1 MTRSAIEKWLA
12 RLSDPRGVNESFPAE
27 AIAVEDRRTVD
38 RLLFEAQR
46 HSVHPTLF
54 GHLISILRND
64 PGAFIAGGGERSRER
79 AAELIRSVSEMRL
92 QEAGQVMVLAE
103 AAREIRTAI
112 VGLPVALVKGLDFAE
127 VLFGG
132 LQYRSFGDV
141 DLLLDPPA
149 EAELCTIL
157 TQLGF
162 REHQAATRDRE
173 NRERQWLRPH
183 PQLDYV
189 MVELHEDLVHSRQ
202 IRRRMSLTYALY
214 AGERSGGISS
224 AARLILAAVHASS
237 SHLFGRLQYVVDGM
251 MAARAG
257 VDGKELAERARGS
270 GAVLPLRTML
280 RLGAEIYGSQECR
293 DLLRQLPR
301 PKGSELEA
309 RLISS
314 RMVLA
319 AKSPQRWRFIAQRR
333 LYRQL
338 LQA

>member
-1 MTRSAIEKWLA
+1 
-12 RLSDPRGVNESFPAE
+12 
-27 AIAVEDRRTVD
+27 
-38 RLLFEAQR
+38 
-46 HSVHPTLF
+46 
-54 GHLISILRND
+54 
-64 PGAFIAGGGERSRER
+64 
-79 AAELIRSVSEMRL
+79 VSELRL

-112 VGLPVALVKGLDFAE
+112 AGLPVALVKGLDFAE

-141 DLLLDPPA
+141 DLLLHPSA
-149 EAELCTIL
+149 EAELCGIL
-157 TQLGF
+157 ARLGF
-162 REHQAATRDRE
+162 REHGAATGDRE

-189 MVELHEDLVHSRQ
+189 MVELHEDLVHSKR
-202 IRRRMSLTYALY
+202 IRRKMSLTYELY
-214 AGERSGGISS
+214 AGERSDGISS

-257 VDGKELAERARGS
+257 VDGKELVTRAAES

-301 PKGSELEA
+301 PRGSDLEA
-309 RLISS
+309 MLISS
-314 RMVLA
+314 KMVLA
-319 AKSPQRWRFIAQRR
+319 AKSPQRWRFIPQRR
-333 LYRQL
+333 LYRRL